1 MNSQNSST
9 AKLWTR
15 EALDAFN
22 RLLGHSQEYLDR
34 VHELADRYPR
44 PNLERTYEPA
54 ESDTDSSDNG
64 APLSPPPSPRGRGPD
79 LSRKAWA
86 RRINADHARGIHV
99 WDTGLDDYAKW
110 RSQMKSEHAHKVSS
124 TFSLL
129 RKSGVRKNQRRSAI
143 TVSGR

>member
-86 RRINADHARGIHV
+86 RRINADNRRGLGP
-99 WDTGLDDYAKW
+99 WDTGFDDYAKW
-110 RSQMKSEHAHKVSS
+110 RSEMKLEHARKVLS
-124 TFSLL
+124 TSNLL
-129 RKSGVRKNQRRSAI
+129 RKSGVRRKQRAPTI
-143 TVSGR
+143 IVSER